1 MTTPLAYSV
10 AIPADPERNVYVRQ
24 AYRTKTSFVA
34 VHFNPAGKGE
44 IGFLPA
50 GAILRIIGPSSCL
63 REGFEVMFEEQV
75 YSVFKVDLLA
85 QCSQAQNWQGAA
97 LSEPAL
103 RQRGMIMAI
112 CTCCGTETQ
121 LFDTGLSDMRRVPKY
136 VACET
141 T

>member
-1 MTTPLAYSV
+1 MATQRLIEENEVIQMTTPLAYSV

-34 VHFNPAGKGE
+34 VHFNLAGKGA

-75 YSVFKVDLLA
+75 YSIFKVDLIA
-85 QCSQAQNWQGAA
+85 RCSEA
-97 LSEPAL
+97 SEPIRA
-103 RQRGMIMAI
+103 RGRA
-112 CTCCGTETQ
+112 
-121 LFDTGLSDMRRVPKY
+121 
-136 VACET
+136 VAACA
-141 T
+141 